1 MENEARMTGEWV
13 VRLPTWLGD
22 TIMAMPTLRRLA
34 VAVPDRLTLWG
45 PGQIQP
51 LLAELG
57 LRTRYVPYRRRS
69 GLAGLRDAR
78 RVISELRQLDLDAAL
93 LLPNAFEAALI
104 PAIARIPRRVGYATD
119 GRGWLL
125 TDALAPPPAHHVVHE
140 ADRFAGLLEPL
151 AVEAAVGTDLEIPA
165 SAELEQ
171 RSASI
176 IPEPG
181 DVLGLVPGAANGP
194 AKRWPAAAYGALATA
209 CAEALGTKVALLGG
223 PTDRVT
229 AAAVQEAS
237 DVTCIDLVGTDLIDL
252 AAALHRCRVVVSN
265 DTGAAHLAAALGR
278 PTIVLF
284 GPTDPQRTCPRGPQV
299 YPVSVE
305 CSCQPCLSHDCPLE
319 HRCMDRLEVETVF
332 RAVADVW

>member
-34 VAVPDRLTLWG
+34 VAVTDRLTLWG

-125 TDALAPPPAHHVVHE
+125 
-140 ADRFAGLLEPL
+140 
-151 AVEAAVGTDLEIPA
+151 
-165 SAELEQ
+165 
-171 RSASI
+171 
-176 IPEPG
+176 
-181 DVLGLVPGAANGP
+181 
-194 AKRWPAAAYGALATA
+194 
-209 CAEALGTKVALLGG
+209 
-223 PTDRVT
+223 
-229 AAAVQEAS
+229 
-237 DVTCIDLVGTDLIDL
+237 
-252 AAALHRCRVVVSN
+252 
-265 DTGAAHLAAALGR
+265 
-278 PTIVLF
+278 
-284 GPTDPQRTCPRGPQV
+284 
-299 YPVSVE
+299 
-305 CSCQPCLSHDCPLE
+305 
-319 HRCMDRLEVETVF
+319 
-332 RAVADVW
+332 